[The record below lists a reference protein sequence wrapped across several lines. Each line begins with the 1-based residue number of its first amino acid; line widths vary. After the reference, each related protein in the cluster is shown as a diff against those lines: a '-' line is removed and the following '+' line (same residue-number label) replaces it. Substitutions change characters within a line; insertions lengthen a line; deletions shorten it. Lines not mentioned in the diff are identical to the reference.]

1 LHLTIDIRAER
12 LAGITKDKLH
22 MGMKAPNTTAG
33 LAATELLIAYTA
45 GSPFE

>member
-1 LHLTIDIRAER
+1 LRLTIDIRMER
-12 LAGITKDKLH
+12 LAGITRDKLH
-22 MGMKAPNTTAG
+22 MGAKAPDASAG